1 MTLMQPVHI
10 VGAGIGGLTLA
21 RCLRYKGIQAV
32 IFEKNPSPAYHNYG
46 ISLQPWTCRL
56 LVKILGI
63 DEKTFVRKVAVDGL
77 RGGQGIA
84 YADEHPLIS
93 TSQSETGLSPFRAHR
108 GRLEALLRED
118 LDEKVKWGYAL
129 QNIASH
135 TASGTGHLLAFKDK
149 ESVNSRFVVDT
160 LGVHSQI
167 RRSLLPDLEL
177 NVLPY
182 VVFRGT
188 RRIEE
193 VKFKDL
199 YQERFGSG
207 NIVEMKQAD
216 VLLQIS
222 INNYTPDDGGVDI
235 SLIYSRPARS
245 NDALHRPGRITGE
258 SSNIADAFFDEV
270 SNLGELE
277 QPFQDAFDEKKVR
290 SGRTLHWLMRDLLVP
305 LEELKGLAER
315 GVVVVGDA
323 AHALPILGGDG
334 ACFAIRDAEAL
345 AEAVARGK
353 CLGGLYEDLFS
364 GWEEGVKKGRERL
377 VDMHKSGKSA
387 CNL

>member
-21 RCLRYKGIQAV
+21 RCLRNRGIQAV

-46 ISLQPWTCRL
+46 ISLQPGTYQL

-63 DEKTFVRKVAVDGL
+63 DEKTFARKVAVDGL

-84 YADEHPLIS
+84 NAEHAAIS
-93 TSQSETGLSPFRAHR
+93 TLASETGLSPFRAHR

-118 LDEKVKWGYAL
+118 LNEKVKWGYAL
-129 QNIASH
+129 QSISPD
-135 TASGTGHLLAFKDK
+135 TASGTGHLLSFKEK
-149 ESVNSRFVVDT
+149 ESVSSRFVVDT

-177 NVLPY
+177 HVLPY

-193 VKFKDL
+193 GKFKDL
-199 YQERFGSG
+199 YQERFGRG
-207 NIVEMKQAD
+207 NIVETKQAD

-235 SLIYSRPARS
+235 SLIYSRPARP

-258 SSNIADAFFDEV
+258 SSKISEAFFDEV

-277 QPFQDAFDEKKVR
+277 QPFKDAFDEKKVR

-305 LEELKGLAER
+305 LEELRGLAER

-334 ACFAIRDAEAL
+334 ACFAIRDAAAL
-345 AEAVARGK
+345 AEAIAHGK

-377 VDMHKSGKSA
+377 LDMHKFGKSA
-387 CNL
+387 SNL